1 VARHSA
7 QRENHF
13 SEEFMHTILK
23 SNMKTVT
30 IGDDKPFII
39 IGEKLNPTG
48 MKKLGQALV
57 EQNFDYVKRLAQR
70 QVAWGADV
78 LDVNVGHPQV
88 NEAAIMP
95 KVVEAVLSV
104 VDVPLCIDS
113 NEPKIL
119 EAGLKV
125 APGKPLVNS
134 VNGEDKQLATVLPI
148 VKDRGAAVIGMA
160 IGNQGIPP
168 TPDGR
173 LAAAGKII
181 ERATK
186 MGIPIED
193 IVIDP
198 LVMTV
203 GHNSNAALVTLK
215 SIELIKNEYGVN
227 ISLGASNVSFGLP
240 DRHSVNSAFLAL
252 AIQTGVTTSITDPIK
267 LGSSIKAIDLL
278 LGRDANSIR
287 YLKYFRATEK
297 LREQEAAVKV

>member
-1 VARHSA
+1 
-7 QRENHF
+7 
-13 SEEFMHTILK
+13 MHTLLK
-23 SNMKTVT
+23 SNTKTVT
-30 IGDDKPFII
+30 IGADKPFII

-48 MKKLGQALV
+48 MRKLGQALV
-57 EQNFDYVKRLAQR
+57 DQNFDYVKYLAQR

-78 LDVNVGHPQV
+78 LDVNVGHPQID
-88 NEAAIMP
+88 EAKIMP

-104 VDVPLCIDS
+104 VEVPLCIDS

-125 APGKPLVNS
+125 TPGKPLVNS

-160 IGNQGIPP
+160 IGNEGIPA
-168 TPDGR
+168 TPEGR

-181 ERATK
+181 DRATK

-193 IVIDP
+193 IIIDP

-203 GHNSNAALVTLK
+203 GHNSNAAMVTLK
-215 SIELIKNEYGVN
+215 TVELIKEEYGVN

-252 AIQTGVTTSITDPIK
+252 AIQTGVTTAITDPIK
-267 LGSSIKAIDLL
+267 LGNTIKAIDLL
-278 LGRDANSIR
+278 LGKDANSVR
-287 YLKYFRATEK
+287 YLKNFRATEK
-297 LREQEAAVKV
+297 LRVQETAVKV

>member
-1 VARHSA
+1 
-7 QRENHF
+7 
-13 SEEFMHTILK
+13 MHTILK
-23 SNMKTVT
+23 SNSNTVT
-30 IGDDKPFII
+30 IGADKPFVI
-39 IGEKLNPTG
+39 IGEKINPTG
-48 MKKLGQALV
+48 IKKLGQALV
-57 EQNFDYVKRLAQR
+57 DQNFEYVQHLAKR

-78 LDVNVGHPQV
+78 LDVNVGHPQID
-88 NEAAIMP
+88 EADIIP
-95 KVVEAVLSV
+95 KVVKAILEVA
-104 VDVPLCIDS
+104 DVPLCIDS

-160 IGNQGIPP
+160 IGNEGIPP
-168 TPDGR
+168 TAEGR

-181 ERATK
+181 EHATK
-186 MGIPIED
+186 MGIPVED
-193 IVIDP
+193 IIIDP

-203 GHNSNAALVTLK
+203 GHNSQAGLVTLK
-215 SIELIKNEYGVN
+215 SIELITKEYGVN

-240 DRHSVNSAFLAL
+240 DRHAVNSAFLAL

-267 LGSSIKAIDLL
+267 LGNSIKAIDLL
-278 LGRDANSIR
+278 LGKDANSMR

-297 LREQEAAVKV
+297 LKAEETAKV

>member
-1 VARHSA
+1 
-7 QRENHF
+7 
-13 SEEFMHTILK
+13 MHTLLK
-23 SNMKTVT
+23 SNTKEVT
-30 IGDDKPFII
+30 IGADKPFVI

-48 MKKLGQALV
+48 IKKLGQALV
-57 EQNFDYVKRLAQR
+57 EQNFDYVKHLAQR
-70 QVAWGADV
+70 QVAWGAEV
-78 LDVNVGHPQV
+78 LDINVGHPQID
-88 NEAAIMP
+88 EAAIMP
-95 KVVEAVLSV
+95 KVVEAVRSV

-125 APGKPLVNS
+125 AVGKPLVNS
-134 VNGEDKQLATVLPI
+134 VNGEEKQLTTVLPI
-148 VKDRGAAVIGMA
+148 VKDRGAAVIGLT
-160 IGNQGIPP
+160 IGEEGIPA
-168 TPDGR
+168 TPEGR
-173 LAAAGKII
+173 LAAAGIII
-181 ERATK
+181 ERATE

-193 IVIDP
+193 IIIDP

-215 SIELIKNEYGVN
+215 TIELVKKEYGVN

-252 AIQTGVTTSITDPIK
+252 AIQAGVTTAITDPIK

-278 LGRDANSIR
+278 LGKDANSMR

-297 LREQEAAVKV
+297 LRVEEASVKV